1 MDQAAGMSATDFSS
15 GGSLGSLAVSSA
27 GICSATTDRPAE
39 FKIDI
44 EALPEDGDAP
54 IETHSRN

>member
-1 MDQAAGMSATDFSS
+1 MSSTDFSS